1 MQLSTITIFICPSVI
16 LLLASLIIYLLYLKK
31 KTKQLEH
38 KIKHLKNDPKETNV
52 LDIIGHELRTPL
64 SVIKINSDLLE
75 SSGSTNSTKYVK
87 RIQKALDTETKLLN
101 KLLTSSKIEGKK
113 IDLNLQKVDINE
125 KIEDVVEIQKPKIK
139 KKKLELEFNLSTQK
153 VFVYADPIR
162 VIEILNNLLENAIK
176 YTNKGSIEIET
187 KVEGNKVYTSIKDTG
202 RGIKKK
208 DLQRLGEKFFRVEQ
222 YSFSEF
228 NDDFDVVN
236 PGGVGLGLYVTFN
249 LIKKMGGEIDVDS
262 KVGEGSTFT
271 FTLPKYKGQRSKKT
285 ESSKNIFKRLGFKN

>member
-1 MQLSTITIFICPSVI
+1 MQLSTITIFVCPIAI
-16 LLLASLIIYLLYLKK
+16 LFLASLIVYLLHLKK
-31 KTKQLEH
+31 TTKQLEH
-38 KIKHLKNDPKETNV
+38 ELQDLKNNPKETNI

-64 SVIKINSDLLE
+64 SVIKINTDLLE
-75 SSGSTNSTKYVK
+75 NSGNTNRTKYVK
-87 RIQKALDTETKLLN
+87 RIQKAIDTETKLLN

-113 IDLNLQKVDINE
+113 IDLNLQKVDIHK
-125 KIEDVVEIQKPKIK
+125 KIQDVVEIQKSKIE
-139 KKKLELEFNLSTQK
+139 KKKLELELNLSTQK

-176 YTNKGSIEIET
+176 YTDKGSIEIET